1 MPADKIL
8 LHDIKP
14 LIEIQEYSF
23 YYFLAV
29 VALGVILLLG
39 ALYILYHYLKN
50 RNKFNIRKEHLR
62 LLNAISFSNP
72 KQDAYDITLYGAT
85 FAEDNERISK
95 AFEALV
101 EHLEVYK
108 YKKDVP
114 TFDTETKHSFER
126 YVGMLDV

>member
-8 LHDIKP
+8 IHDIKP

-29 VALGVILLLG
+29 VALGVIILLG
-39 ALYILYHYLKN
+39 AFYILYHYFKN

-62 LLNAISFSNP
+62 LLNAISFSNS

-85 FAEDNERISK
+85 FAQDNERISK

-101 EHLEVYK
+101 EHLEPYK
-108 YKKDVP
+108 YKKNVP
-114 TFDTETKHSFER
+114 PFDEETKHSFER